1 MLKNPRR
8 KNIYKLSKDSNKQ
21 GPKNG
26 VKKTTVIN
34 SSIYIYIVYTCLVKR
49 LGRTYNTPIKQE
61 DLV

>member
-8 KNIYKLSKDSNKQ
+8 KNIYKLSKDSKQ
-21 GPKNG
+21 GLKNG

-49 LGRTYNTPIKQE
+49 LGRTYNTPITQE

>member
-21 GPKNG
+21 GPENG

-34 SSIYIYIVYTCLVKR
+34 SSIYIYIVYACLVKR
-49 LGRTYNTPIKQE
+49 LGRTYNTPIEQE